1 MNISKSDIQKYY
13 DDKQLKKK
21 KVYNKILKRVCRLMK
36 ETAEKGKNMCMFVVP
51 EIILGM
57 PVYNTQ
63 ECMLY
68 IQGVLKDKGFES
80 TLAEP
85 NIIMIFWNLENKLIK
100 TDNKLKTINDKIYE
114 RDNILEQET
123 VKKEEYNSVKN
134 ITIPQTFF
142 FNH

>member
-1 MNISKSDIQKYY
+1 MNISRDDIQKCY
-13 DDKQLKKK
+13 DEKQMKKK
-21 KVYNKILKRVCRLMK
+21 KTYNKIVLRVMRLMK
-36 ETAEKGKNMCMFVVP
+36 ETAEKGKNMCMFIVP

-100 TDNKLKTINDKIYE
+100 TDNTLKTINDKIYE
-114 RDNILEQET
+114 RDNILEKEPI
-123 VKKEEYNSVKN
+123 KKEEYNSVKN